1 MVRLRSM
8 LASLLVTKQ
17 IVGNLTEMA
26 LPMVQSWMAEVRQE
40 KVPHPTPRPSGHQSQ
55 DDTSSADD
63 LSIE

>member
-40 KVPHPTPRPSGHQSQ
+40 KVTHPTQPHGP
-55 DDTSSADD
+55 
-63 LSIE
+63 